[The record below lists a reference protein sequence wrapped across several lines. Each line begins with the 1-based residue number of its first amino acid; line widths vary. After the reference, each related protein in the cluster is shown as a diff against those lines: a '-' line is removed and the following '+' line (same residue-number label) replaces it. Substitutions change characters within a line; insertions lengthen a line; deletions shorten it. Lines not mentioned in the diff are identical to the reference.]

1 MIKDVLFAQLNI
13 ARLRKE
19 QIVINKVTKRTPS
32 ENVMFS
38 KPAKEDGAAM
48 WKLVT
53 NSTLDTNSPYKYILM
68 SEYFQ
73 DTCVVAK
80 ENHQVVGFITA
91 FIPPKKPDTVF
102 VWQVGVDASQRGK
115 GIASKML
122 HYLLESEQCKNVNY
136 VEATITPTNK
146 ASQSLFQKLARDL
159 NTEINSSEFFTE
171 EIFPDDNHEEE
182 LKFVIGPIK

>member
-1 MIKDVLFAQLNI
+1 MIS
-13 ARLRKE
+13 
-19 QIVINKVTKRTPS
+19 KVTNKTPS
-32 ENVMFS
+32 ENIVFS
-38 KPAKEDGAAM
+38 KPTKKDGAAM

-53 NSTLDTNSPYKYILM
+53 NSTLDTNSSYKYILM

-80 ENHQVVGFITA
+80 ENNQVVGFITA

-102 VWQVGVDASQRGK
+102 VWQVGVDSSQRGK

-122 HYLLESEQCKNVNY
+122 HYLLESEQCKHVSY
-136 VEATITPTNK
+136 MEATITPTNK
-146 ASQSLFQKLARDL
+146 ASQSLFQRLARDF

-171 EIFPDDNHEEE
+171 EIFPGDEHEEE
-182 LKFVIGPIK
+182 LKFVVGPINR